1 MPPKPN
7 PNLSPAENRRL
18 GAKFLGSDD
27 TVPEGFRTFEGFD
40 RFAPAS
46 VQRTFTRNPS
56 LSTAQNRANEKQFND
71 RLLADKIRFVNPN
84 LKPELQNEILGLHN
98 TLTKLEGTSLD
109 ARRIARPLLDQIE
122 RTPDVEGNLPRGL
135 DLNAPP
141 TQRLGREGRLSPI
154 LPPIGGR
161 EGARTGFGVV
171 AGTQLNRAGISAI
184 LNLTR
189 PGPVLSRTGARV
201 PEGRR

>member
-1 MPPKPN
+1 MAKLN
-7 PNLSPAENRRL
+7 PNLSPAANRRL
-18 GAKFLGSDD
+18 GASFIGDVD
-27 TVPEGFRTFEGFD
+27 TVPEAFRTFEGFS

-56 LSTAQNRANEKQFND
+56 LSPAKNRADEKQFND
-71 RLLADKIRFVNPN
+71 RLLADKIRFVNPG
-84 LKPELQNEILGLHN
+84 LSPALQNELLGLHN
-98 TLTKLEGTSLD
+98 TLTKLEGSSLD

-122 RTPDVEGNLPRGL
+122 KTPDVEGNLPRGINL
-135 DLNAPP
+135 DAPS